1 LASPPTTSRNRPA
14 TPAGESGGVSLLAR
28 VAAAA
33 AVVIAVIVLAILLF
47 SGGSSYE
54 AKAVFQNAGQLVKG
68 NQVEVGG
75 QPIGKITDIRLTD
88 NGLAEVVMSLDKY
101 TPLHAGTTATIRASS
116 LSGIANRYVALDLG
130 ANSGPEMP
138 SGSTIKA
145 DRTTAPVDLDQLFN
159 TLDPKTRRGLQQII
173 HGSATWYGGRA
184 KETDQSLKYFNPA
197 LSTSSSLTRE
207 LVRDRVVFQ
216 QFVSDTANV
225 VTDLADRRGELTSLV
240 SNASET
246 AGAIGS
252 ENTAL
257 ADALDVLP
265 DTLRNANTTF
275 VNLRSTL
282 DDLDTLVNAS
292 KPATKQLA
300 PFLRELRPLVRDS
313 RPTIHDLRLL
323 IRKPGPGN
331 DLIDLNHKTPK
342 LADLADTV
350 FPRSVT
356 ALQKTQ
362 PVIEYARPYTPD
374 LAGWFTKFGQGA
386 SPYDANGHY
395 ARIQPLFNAFQFQAN
410 PGGDQ
415 LTFTGATARLAG
427 LQTRQNQRCPGGA
440 MQPPPDGSAP
450 YKETADFS
458 CDPST
463 TPPGP

>member
-1 LASPPTTSRNRPA
+1 
-14 TPAGESGGVSLLAR
+14 
-28 VAAAA
+28 
-33 AVVIAVIVLAILLF
+33 
-47 SGGSSYE
+47 
-54 AKAVFQNAGQLVKG
+54 
-68 NQVEVGG
+68 
-75 QPIGKITDIRLTD
+75 
-88 NGLAEVVMSLDKY
+88 MSLDKF
-101 TPLHAGTTATIRASS
+101 TPLHAGTTATIRATS
-116 LSGIANRYVALDLG
+116 LSGIANRYVALTLG

-145 DRTTAPVDLDQLFN
+145 DRTTAPVDLDQVFN
-159 TLDPKTRRGLQQII
+159 TLDPKTRLSLQRII
-173 HGSATWYGGRA
+173 HGQATWYGGRA
-184 KETDQSLKYFNPA
+184 RETDQSLKYFNPA

-207 LVRDRVVFQ
+207 LVRDRVVFK

-225 VTDLADRRGELTSLV
+225 VTDLADRRNDLTNLV
-240 SNASET
+240 SNASTT

-257 ADALDVLP
+257 ASALDVLP
-265 DTLRNANTTF
+265 STLRNANTTF

-282 DDLDTLVNAS
+282 DDLDKLVNAS

-300 PFLRELRPLVRDS
+300 PFLRQLRPLVRDS
-313 RPTIHDLRLL
+313 RPTIRDLRTL
-323 IRKPGPGN
+323 IRTPGPGN
-331 DLIDLNHKTPK
+331 DLIELNQKTPR
-342 LADLADTV
+342 LAALADTV

-362 PVIEYARPYTPD
+362 PVLEYARPYTPD

-386 SPYDANGHY
+386 SVYDANGHY

-415 LTFTGATARLAG
+415 LTFAGSTARLAG
-427 LQTRQNQRCPGGA
+427 LQVRQNQRCPGGA

-450 YKETADFS
+450 YKETAGFQ